1 MASRRRFPSS
11 GSMTRTASGG
21 SQAGGPKKR
30 GRKIFQG
37 TFSEWSIR
45 RRRGI
50 AYARVCWHVFTMSRD
65 RWSAPSFRSPQILPR
80 FVVDGRARCRRCGT
94 AVGKGKIRIGFPM
107 HDSRG
112 EDGAVTGVF
121 QQAKSRLCAC
131 HLRLSLRADAATALA
146 PPLTLARAGWN
157 HLSCSRISAAEWP
170 GMDAVWASGW

>member
-21 SQAGGPKKR
+21 LQAGEPKGRR
-30 GRKIFQG
+30 GRKRFQG

-45 RRRGI
+45 RRRGTKYTR
-50 AYARVCWHVFTMSRD
+50 ACSYASRCLVVFCD
-65 RWSAPSFRSPQILPR
+65 RWPPPSFRSPHIPPR

-94 AVGKGKIRIGFPM
+94 AVGKGEIRIGFPM

-121 QQAKSRLCAC
+121 LASVVTCFC
-131 HLRLSLRADAATALA
+131 VFYLRLSLRSDVCAAALA
-146 PPLTLARAGWN
+146 PLPLSHAQAG
-157 HLSCSRISAAEWP
+157 IT
-170 GMDAVWASGW
+170 